1 MLTVLDLIAV
11 AVHNAVPGTVL
22 QLLYLPFTDLFLNWS
37 KNACMVCYDYNIIFE
52 VFMCTFL

>member
-22 QLLYLPFTDLFLNWS
+22 QLLYLSFTDLFLNWS
-37 KNACMVCYDYNIIFE
+37 KNACMVCYDYNIIF
-52 VFMCTFL
+52 